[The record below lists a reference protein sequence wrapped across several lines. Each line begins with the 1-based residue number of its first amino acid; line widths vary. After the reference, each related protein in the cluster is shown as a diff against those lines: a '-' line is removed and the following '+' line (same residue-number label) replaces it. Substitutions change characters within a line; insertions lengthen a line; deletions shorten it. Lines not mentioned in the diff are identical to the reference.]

1 MKEVNLDSNQVHDFA
16 VSIFAADI
24 LEYIKSHKAEYEE
37 FLQTESYAE
46 ESEHDYVKN

>member
-1 MKEVNLDSNQVHDFA
+1 MKEVSLNSNQAHDFA
-16 VSIFAADI
+16 ASIFAADI
-24 LEYIKSHKAEYEE
+24 LEYIENHKAEYEE